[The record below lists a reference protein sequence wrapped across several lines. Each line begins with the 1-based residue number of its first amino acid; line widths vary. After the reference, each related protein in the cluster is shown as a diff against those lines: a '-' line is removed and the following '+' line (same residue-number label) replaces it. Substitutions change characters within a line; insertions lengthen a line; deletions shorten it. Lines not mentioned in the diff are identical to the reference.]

1 MPLQERLRLLV
12 RLGDYLR
19 ERPEPLAAV
28 MEKSQRDNP
37 WFTLEN
43 QEGSLSAISDVLL
56 RPEKLEAW
64 LAPYALDEV
73 PAPKTVGLV
82 MAGNLPLVGFH
93 DWLCVFVSGHRAQVK
108 LSDKD
113 PYLLPH
119 LAEVMALFDS
129 RVSGYTDFVSRLR
142 NFDAVIATG
151 SNNSARYFESYF
163 GKYPHIIRKNRN
175 AMGVLTG
182 KESGEEVFLLGKDIF
197 QYFGLGCRNVSKIFV
212 PRDFAFEPFLERLHQ
227 DYQHLILH
235 DKFRHNYDYNY
246 ALYIINKVDFKMNGC
261 LLLTENH
268 AIASRIAGLH
278 YAYYDRLEEV
288 EAQMNARKEEI
299 QCVVAA
305 PGLLQLETI
314 PFGTTQEPELWDYA
328 DGVDTIAFLQ
338 HLQERKDP

>member
-1 MPLQERLRLLV
+1 MTLIPLQERLRLLI
-12 RLGDYLR
+12 RLGDYLQ

-28 MEKSQRDNP
+28 MEKSRRHNP

-43 QEGSLSAISDVLL
+43 QEDSLRAISGVFL
-56 RPEKLEAW
+56 RREKLEAW
-64 LAPYALDEV
+64 LAPYALEEV
-73 PAPKTVGLV
+73 GTPKTVGLV

-113 PYLLPH
+113 AYLLPH
-119 LAEVMALFDS
+119 LTEVMASFDS
-129 RVSGYTDFVSRLR
+129 RVSAYTDFVAQLR
-142 NFDAVIATG
+142 GFDAVIATG

-175 AMGVLTG
+175 AVGVLTG
-182 KESGEEVFLLGKDIF
+182 KESGEEINRLGKDIF

-212 PRDFAFEPFLERLHQ
+212 PRDFAFDPFLERLHQ
-227 DYQHLILH
+227 DYQQLILN
-235 DKFRHNYDYNY
+235 DKYRHNFDYNY
-246 ALYIINKVDFKMNGC
+246 ALYIINKVAFKMNGC
-261 LLLTENH
+261 LLLTEDR

-278 YAYYDRLEEV
+278 FSYYDDIKEV
-288 EAQMNARKEEI
+288 ETEIRARKEEI

-305 PGLLQLETI
+305 PGLLHLETI
-314 PFGTTQEPELWDYA
+314 PFGQAQEPELWDYA

-338 HLQERKDP
+338 HLK

>member
-1 MPLQERLRLLV
+1 MTLIPLQERLRLLV

-28 MEKSQRDNP
+28 METSQRHNP
-37 WFTLEN
+37 WFTTENLEA
-43 QEGSLSAISDVLL
+43 SLQAISDVFL
-56 RPEKLEAW
+56 RPEKLETW
-64 LAPYALDEV
+64 LGPYALEENR
-73 PAPKTVGLV
+73 ASKTVGLV
-82 MAGNLPLVGFH
+82 LAGNLPLVGFH
-93 DWLCVFVSGHRAQVK
+93 DWLSVFVSGHKAQVK

-119 LAEVMALFDS
+119 LTEVMASFDS
-129 RVSGYTDFVSRLR
+129 RVSAYTDYVAQLR
-142 NFDAVIATG
+142 GFDAVIATG

-175 AMGVLTG
+175 AVSVLTG
-182 KESGEEVFLLGKDIF
+182 KESEEEINRLGKDIF

-212 PRDFAFEPFLERLHQ
+212 PRDFAFDPFLERLHQ
-227 DYQHLILH
+227 EYQQMILH
-235 DKFRHNYDYNY
+235 DKYRHNYDYNY

-261 LLLTENH
+261 LLLTEDR

-278 YAYYDRLEEV
+278 YSYYDDLKDVAAELS
-288 EAQMNARKEEI
+288 ARKEEI

-305 PGLLQLETI
+305 PGLLPMETI
-314 PFGTTQEPELWDYA
+314 PFGQTQAPELWDYA

-338 HLQERKDP
+338 HLK